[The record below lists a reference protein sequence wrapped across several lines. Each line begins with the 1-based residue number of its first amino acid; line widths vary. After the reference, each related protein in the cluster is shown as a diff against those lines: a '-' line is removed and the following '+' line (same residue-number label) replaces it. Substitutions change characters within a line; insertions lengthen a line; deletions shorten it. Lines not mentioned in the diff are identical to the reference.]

1 MSLDSR
7 LRTRRTSYERM
18 QQERENQ
25 IQVMQQENDMLKE
38 QLVRYQTQI
47 QMANEQLLQIKQ
59 RYQML
64 INELTLREK
73 AADEISR
80 LALKE
85 ANTIIET
92 AQGNADL
99 IIKEALSNAKMVFVE
114 IERIANQTNEMRA
127 DIHTKL
133 HSMDDMLRDFRM
145 PEVPNLD
152 FLAGKHDSGSESN
165 K

>member
-7 LRTRRTSYERM
+7 LRSKRGEYARLQQEKESRM
-18 QQERENQ
+18 QQLE
-25 IQVMQQENDMLKE
+25 QENGMLKE
-38 QLVRYQTQI
+38 QLLRYQTQI
-47 QMANEQLLQIKQ
+47 QAANEQLLQIKQ

-64 INELTLREK
+64 INELSLREK

-99 IIKEALSNAKMVFVE
+99 IIKEALSSAKMVFVE
-114 IERIANQTNEMRA
+114 IEHVTSQTKDMRQ
-127 DIHTKL
+127 DIHQKL
-133 HSMDDMLRDFRM
+133 QSMDDMLTAFQI

-152 FLAGKHDSGSESN
+152 YLAKPETAE
-165 K
+165 KK